1 MATNSPN
8 RNARSIAIVGG
19 GLGGLSAAAHLVS
32 SGYRIT
38 IFEADSHLGGKS
50 SQFKSNGYTIDAG
63 PSVLTMLPIIET
75 VFSALGEKASD
86 YLDLVKLDTLY
97 KANFASGSDPY
108 GEGSISVRAN
118 RDEMIEE
125 IRSISGPKDAEAFVR
140 FSNYL
145 KDLYDA
151 EFNQFIDRNF
161 DSLLDFLKPISPT
174 MKLLKLGAFKKL
186 NSIVSDYFTDQR
198 LVKLFSFQ
206 SLYAGVSPFEA
217 LGIYAVITY
226 MDTIAGVYFP
236 KGGMA
241 QLPIAIG
248 KVLTERGV
256 SIRTGTKVTSILR
269 SNGLSGAVTGVQLED
284 GARESFDVVIS
295 NAEAAITYKQLLG
308 YPSPPRKIAKNEYS
322 PSALLML
329 MGSKAK
335 PGAEVAHHNIF
346 FGDSWKEAFVELIN
360 QGRQMTNASTLVTIP
375 SFSDPK
381 LAKGEGSSLYCL
393 EPVPNLSGK
402 IDWKNER
409 ENAVNN
415 FKSSLRRAKILS
427 DDPNDIEAERIIDPL
442 DWQAMGMEMGTPFSI
457 SHRFFQSGPFRPANS
472 DKKVPGLYFASAST
486 TPGVGVPMVLV
497 SGRLA
502 AERTRIYLGD
512 R

>member
-8 RNARSIAIVGG
+8 RAVRSIAIVGG

-32 SGYRIT
+32 SGHQIT
-38 IFEADSHLGGKS
+38 IFESDAHLGGKS

-63 PSVLTMLPIIET
+63 PSVLTMLPIIESI
-75 VFSALGEKASD
+75 FAALGEKVSD
-86 YLDLVKLDTLY
+86 HLDLIKLDTLY
-97 KANFASGSDPY
+97 RANFASGNDPY
-108 GEGSISVRAN
+108 GEGSISVLAN
-118 RDEMIEE
+118 HDQMVDE
-125 IRSISGPKDAEAFVR
+125 IRSISGQKDADAFIR
-140 FSNYL
+140 FSKFL
-145 KDLYDA
+145 KDLYDS

-161 DSLLDFLKPISPT
+161 DSLFDFLKPIAPT
-174 MKLLKLGAFKKL
+174 LNLIKLGAFRKL
-186 NSIVSDYFTDQR
+186 NSIVSDYFSDSR
-198 LVKLFSFQ
+198 LIKLFSFQ

-248 KVLTERGV
+248 KVLTEKGV
-256 SIRTGTKVTSILR
+256 SIRTNTKVASILR
-269 SNGLSGAVTGVQLED
+269 SNGLSGAVTGVQLAD
-284 GARESFDVVIS
+284 GSRESFDVVIS

-308 YPSPPRKIAKNEYS
+308 HSSPPRKIAKSEYS

-329 MGSKAK
+329 LGSKVK
-335 PGAEVAHHNIF
+335 PTAQVAHHNIF
-346 FGDSWKEAFVELIN
+346 FGDSWKEAFVELIDE
-360 QGRQMTNASTLVTIP
+360 GRQMTNASTLVTIP
-375 SFSDPK
+375 SFSDPM
-381 LAKGEGSSLYCL
+381 LAPVGGASIYCL

-409 ENAVNN
+409 ENAVEN
-415 FKSSLRRAKILS
+415 FKSSLRVAKVLS
-427 DDPNDIEAERIIDPL
+427 SDPSDIEAEKIIDPL

-472 DKKVPGLYFASAST
+472 DKSIPGLFFANAST

-502 AERTRIYLGD
+502 AERTRMYLGD

>member
-8 RNARSIAIVGG
+8 RTVRSIAIVGG

-32 SGYRIT
+32 SGHKIT
-38 IFEADSHLGGKS
+38 IFETDSHLGGKS
-50 SQFKSNGYTIDAG
+50 SQFTSGGYTIDAG
-63 PSVLTMLPIIET
+63 PSVLTMLPIIDT
-75 VFSALGEKASD
+75 IFAALGEKTSEH
-86 YLDLVKLDTLY
+86 LDLVKLDTLY
-97 KANFASGSDPY
+97 KANFASGNDPY
-108 GEGSISVRAN
+108 GEGSLSVRAN
-118 RDEMIEE
+118 HDDMVAE
-125 IRSISGPKDAEAFVR
+125 IRSVAGAKDADAFVR
-140 FSNYL
+140 FSKYL

-161 DSLLDFLKPISPT
+161 DSLFDFLAPISPT
-174 MKLLKLGAFKKL
+174 LKLLKLGAFKKL
-186 NSIVSDYFTDQR
+186 NSIVSSYFSDER

-248 KVLTERGV
+248 KVLADKGV
-256 SIRTGTKVTSILR
+256 AIRTKTKVTSILR
-269 SNGLSGAVTGVQLED
+269 SNGMSGSVTGVQLED
-284 GARESFDVVIS
+284 GSRESFDVVIS

-308 YPSPPRKIAKNEYS
+308 QSSPPRKIARSEYS

-329 MGSKAK
+329 MGTKSR
-335 PGAEVAHHNIF
+335 PTAEVAHHNIF
-346 FGDSWKEAFVELIN
+346 FGDSWKDAFVELIDE
-360 QGRQMTNASTLVTIP
+360 GRQMTNASTLVTIP
-375 SFSDPK
+375 SFSDPQ
-381 LAKGEGSSLYCL
+381 LAKDNGAALYCL
-393 EPVPNLSGK
+393 EPVPNLGGK
-402 IDWKNER
+402 IDWKNQR
-409 ENAVNN
+409 QNAVEN
-415 FKSSLRRAKILS
+415 FKASLRSAKILS
-427 DDPNDIEAERIIDPL
+427 DDPSDIEVEKIIDPL
-442 DWQAMGMEMGTPFSI
+442 DWKAMGMEMGTPFSI
-457 SHRFFQSGPFRPANS
+457 SHRFFQSGPFRPANN
-472 DKKVPGLYFASAST
+472 DKRVPGLFFASAST

-502 AERTRIYLGD
+502 AERVRTYLGD

>member
-1 MATNSPN
+1 M
-8 RNARSIAIVGG
+8 
-19 GLGGLSAAAHLVS
+19 
-32 SGYRIT
+32 
-38 IFEADSHLGGKS
+38 GGKS
-50 SQFKSNGYTIDAG
+50 SQFNSNGYTIDAG
-63 PSVLTMLPIIET
+63 PSVLTMLPIIDT
-75 VFSALGEKASD
+75 IFAALGEKSSD
-86 YLDLVKLDTLY
+86 HLDLVKLDTLY
-97 KANFASGSDPY
+97 KANFASGNDPY

-118 RDEMIEE
+118 REEMIEE
-125 IRSISGPKDAEAFVR
+125 IRTVAGPKDAEAFTR
-140 FSNYL
+140 FSHYL

-151 EFNQFIDRNF
+151 EFDQFIDRNF

-174 MKLLKLGAFKKL
+174 IKLLKLGAFRKL
-186 NSIVSDYFTDQR
+186 NSIVSDYFSDAR

-248 KVLTERGV
+248 KVLAENGV
-256 SIRTGTKVTSILR
+256 AVRTNTKVASILR
-269 SNGLSGAVTGVQLED
+269 SNGLSGSVTGVQLED
-284 GARESFDVVIS
+284 GSRESFDVVIS

-308 YPSPPRKIAKNEYS
+308 QPSPPRKIARSEYS

-329 MGSKAK
+329 LGTKAK
-335 PGAEVAHHNIF
+335 PSVDVAHHNIF
-346 FGDSWKEAFVELIN
+346 FGDSWKEAFVELIDE
-360 QGRQMTNASTLVTIP
+360 GRQMTNASTLVTIP
-375 SFSDPK
+375 SFSDPN
-381 LAKGEGSSLYCL
+381 LAKGDGSSLYCL

-409 ENAVNN
+409 QYAVEN
-415 FKSSLRRAKILS
+415 FKSSLRRAKVLS
-427 DDPNDIEAERIIDPL
+427 DDPTDIEAERIIDPL

-472 DKKVPGLYFASAST
+472 DKKVPGLFFASAST

-502 AERTRIYLGD
+502 AERTRMYLGE